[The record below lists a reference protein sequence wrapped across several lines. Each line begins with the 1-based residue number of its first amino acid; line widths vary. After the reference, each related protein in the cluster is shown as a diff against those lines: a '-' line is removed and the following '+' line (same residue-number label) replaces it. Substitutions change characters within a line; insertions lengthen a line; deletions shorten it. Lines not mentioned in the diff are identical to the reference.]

1 VGESGVPS
9 EEKAAASR
17 RTPKDY
23 EVVTMS
29 PDLHWPERLG
39 ALYSAVVADV
49 LDRLGRRHQ
58 VMASGIRP
66 LAQGMRVAGRA
77 LTALA
82 VPEREGAPERPYA
95 GEIQAVDALGPGDV
109 LVASSCE
116 FSLWGELLSTAA
128 RARGAHGVVLD
139 GPTRDTSSIRA
150 MGFPVFCR
158 GTHPADSLG
167 RVRVE
172 AHNVPIVCGSTLVRP
187 GDLVLADDDGVVVV
201 PAEMAEEVLSLA
213 EEKVRGE
220 NKVREAL
227 AAGMTVAEAFHKFG
241 IL

>member
-1 VGESGVPS
+1 RTGAWPGPRRVTPHRPGRPDAPDGRLGASVSSRSSWDRDSTWFGPPRSSDADPRDQVYPAFWSAAACRRLSVVGESGVPS
-9 EEKAAASR
+9 EDKATAR
-17 RTPKDY
+17 RRIPKDY
-23 EVVTMS
+23 ELVTMS

-109 LVASSCE
+109 LVASSCD

-139 GPTRDTSSIRA
+139 G
-150 MGFPVFCR
+150 
-158 GTHPADSLG
+158 
-167 RVRVE
+167 
-172 AHNVPIVCGSTLVRP
+172 
-187 GDLVLADDDGVVVV
+187 
-201 PAEMAEEVLSLA
+201 
-213 EEKVRGE
+213 
-220 NKVREAL
+220 
-227 AAGMTVAEAFHKFG
+227 
-241 IL
+241 